1 MAREIPK
8 SEWPQFLSD
17 FTVDQ
22 EGRKAVLEV
31 DGKCIGCSEGDDAFV
46 LTGVEAGVQAEDDD
60 TIVVALADME
70 GREQHHVSHRLEDV
84 TTIRLRE
91 QEGRIDGLEFETEGG
106 SRGHLRLEGEIP
118 VTA

>member
-1 MAREIPK
+1 MAREIPR
-8 SEWPQFLSD
+8 SEWTEFLTE
-17 FTVDQ
+17 FTVSN
-22 EGRKAVLEV
+22 EGRKAKVEV
-31 DGKCIGCSEGDDAFV
+31 DGRCLGDAEGEDAFV